1 MFFKKKLRFF
11 LVIIFFLGYIGNSFS
26 IEPDEFVQLTVDE
39 ASQVLSDTYSK
50 EEKMKKLESIAKKT
64 VDIRG
69 LGFYTLGSHRKN
81 LSDEQKK
88 KYLNLFEKYFLKSFS
103 SRLAEYTD
111 PKIRVESVQKLNEKY
126 TIVSSILLA
135 TDKRPEVKIGWRV
148 YTKNPEKP
156 LIRDL
161 IIEGLSLART
171 QKEEFNSIIQSNN
184 GDIKISTIKM
194 RKKLGISKATCSTAI
209 HKLIEVGL
217 IRLTRVGQNKVC
229 HMYKVLFHVVPPK
242 EERWKNYPDKDW
254 KDECPKSPHNLIG
267 KDTRFKSHPK
277 ELDRINDNQSKELG

>member
-1 MFFKKKLRFF
+1 MFLKKKLKFF
-11 LVIIFFLGYIGNSFS
+11 LLIIFFWGYIGNSFS

-88 KYLNLFEKYFLKSFS
+88 KYSNLFEKYFLKSFS

-111 PKIRVESVQKLNEKY
+111 PKIRVESSQKLNEKY

-135 TDKRPEVKIGWRV
+135 TDKRPEVKIDWRV

-184 GDIKISTIKM
+184 GDINFLFDNL
-194 RKKLGISKATCSTAI
+194 KKF
-209 HKLIEVGL
+209 IE
-217 IRLTRVGQNKVC
+217 
-229 HMYKVLFHVVPPK
+229 
-242 EERWKNYPDKDW
+242 
-254 KDECPKSPHNLIG
+254 S
-267 KDTRFKSHPK
+267 
-277 ELDRINDNQSKELG
+277 